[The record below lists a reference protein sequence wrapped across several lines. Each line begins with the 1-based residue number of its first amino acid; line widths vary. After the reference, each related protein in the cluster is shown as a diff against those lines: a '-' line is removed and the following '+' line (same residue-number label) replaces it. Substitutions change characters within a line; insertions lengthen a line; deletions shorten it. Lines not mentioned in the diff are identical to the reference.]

1 MAQHM
6 RKSTSAQS
14 AAHICFEIAAGLDS
28 DPQTQDLAPL
38 WDALCAKGDTLAN
51 QGLMLLRTL
60 LKSRAHVTVRDSLW
74 DAEVSA
80 FARAVLDAS
89 NGKFDQIP
97 NTRFFAK
104 VKASIAQ
111 KFGIDR
117 EVAQGHAWIAELA
130 REPAEPLAVQWTSRL
145 SDVTVKLESASDER
159 KNALAAV
166 AMHGVGEI
174 LFTEEIN
181 VEIDRLEGELKKR
194 FPRQPKRVAAYLAP
208 LTTKRSPE
216 QDDEQGEGAPE
227 TSEP

>member
-51 QGLMLLRTL
+51 QGLILLRTL

-117 EVAQGHAWIAELA
+117 EVTQGHAWIAELA
-130 REPAEPLAVQWTSRL
+130 REPTEPLAVQWTSRL

-208 LTTKRSPE
+208 LTSKRSPE